1 MGSESSLK
9 EILMTKELLDNSG
22 VLSIIHVDMDAF
34 YASIEQRD
42 NPYYRGKPVIVG
54 GSPDGRGVVSTASYE
69 AREFGIHSAMPAA
82 RAKNLCPFAIFI
94 PTNMQK
100 YKAVSRQVHAIFRR
114 YTKIIEPISI
124 DEAFLDIR
132 EGNAVKVG
140 QAIKLDIERELKL
153 TASVGVSYN
162 KFLAKLASDMEKPNG
177 FTVITP
183 EYAKELL
190 PSLPVRKLWG
200 VGKKTEKELNQ
211 LGIFTVADLINY
223 DRKFLIERWGR
234 RGYELLKF
242 AHGIDESQVETR
254 QEAKSMGEETTLKQ
268 NTQDIKELASYLEDF
283 SKSIADRLKAEN
295 LKCRTITIKVKY
307 EDFKLIT
314 RSKTFKKA
322 IFSHE
327 QLYSIGKNILSHRIS
342 LEKPVRLIGMQV
354 SNFVQPYEP
363 MQLTFEDIIDDV

>member
-200 VGKKTEKELNQ
+200 VGKKTENELNQ

>member
-1 MGSESSLK
+1 
-9 EILMTKELLDNSG
+9 MTKELLDNSG

-200 VGKKTEKELNQ
+200 VGKKTENELNQ